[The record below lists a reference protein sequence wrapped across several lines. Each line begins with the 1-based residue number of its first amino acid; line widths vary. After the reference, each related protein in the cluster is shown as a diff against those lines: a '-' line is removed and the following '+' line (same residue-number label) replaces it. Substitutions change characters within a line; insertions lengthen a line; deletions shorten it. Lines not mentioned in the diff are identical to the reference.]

1 MSDDFW
7 CIFRWRSILFFKH
20 TGFNAFPA
28 NEEKNKRKS
37 ACHSE
42 LKWKWQ
48 TNNQQKNDKHTL
60 TNQQKKKRI
69 NIEKIHTKF
78 SGIVQRCTKHTKPYK
93 AHNCQ
98 IHLICS
104 LSKLSNIA
112 HWFNK
117 FLPLF
122 SSYNDHTVDVFFLN
136 MKRAIIS
143 RRTIHLTHHEL
154 IIIQCWQIYL
164 SF

>member
-28 NEEKNKRKS
+28 NEEKKQTKIRLPFRIKMKMAN
-37 ACHSE
+37 E
-42 LKWKWQ
+42 QPTEEWQ
-48 TNNQQKNDKHTL
+48 THTHKL
-60 TNQQKKKRI
+60 TKKKRI
-69 NIEKIHTKF
+69 NIEKIHTEF

-117 FLPLF
+117 FLLLF
-122 SSYNDHTVDVFFLN
+122 SSYNDHTVVFFLN